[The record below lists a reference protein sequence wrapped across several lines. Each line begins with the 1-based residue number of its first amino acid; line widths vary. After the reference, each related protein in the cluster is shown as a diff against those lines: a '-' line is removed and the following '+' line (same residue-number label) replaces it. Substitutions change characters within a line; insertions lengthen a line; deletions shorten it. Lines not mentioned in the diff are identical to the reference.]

1 MVVFVW
7 ICIERQNSFTQL
19 FQHIYSQ
26 THYKH
31 RFSSSQMEGSL
42 CLSNNNDI
50 STLLHKNLDE
60 PFHHINILQGY
71 LFYWIKEL
79 FVVSCGMEVHSKSN
93 REAYFRHKLNLMP
106 FNKRENFI
114 DYLQRISCFLK
125 GSSKLRAL
133 TCSSPSSDTFEP
145 YMLIGQD
152 WLVVS
157 YTFTRIVCLL
167 ASCWSSFST
176 SDSMSKIPP
185 RYLIGDGNIRKAAY

>member
-1 MVVFVW
+1 
-7 ICIERQNSFTQL
+7 
-19 FQHIYSQ
+19 
-26 THYKH
+26 
-31 RFSSSQMEGSL
+31 MEGSPFFWIIMAWPHQ
-42 CLSNNNDI
+42 NKEIWTNHITI
-50 STLLHKNLDE
+50 SIYYNAIFFIEL
-60 PFHHINILQGY
+60 
-71 LFYWIKEL
+71 KEL
-79 FVVSCGMEVHSKSN
+79 MVSCGMVLNSQSN
-93 REAYFRHKLNLMP
+93 RDGYFIHKLKSMP
-106 FNKRENFI
+106 FNKRWMFI